1 MQMQTASELKYFLV
15 EAKMLPEIF
24 IRVARAKELL
34 ETGEAATVAEAA
46 SMVDISRSAFY
57 KYKDAIT
64 PFQDLE
70 RGRIITFHITLRD
83 KMGVLSSVLS
93 VFSGSGANILT
104 INQSIPINGI
114 ALVTISVET
123 AGMQITSEEL
133 LHELQG
139 TGGVKK
145 VEVIAG

>member
-1 MQMQTASELKYFLV
+1 MQTASELKYFLV

>member
-1 MQMQTASELKYFLV
+1 MFLKTTI
-15 EAKMLPEIF
+15 APSF
-24 IRVARAKELL
+24 ISL
-34 ETGEAATVAEAA
+34 
-46 SMVDISRSAFY
+46 MMCRSLF
-57 KYKDAIT
+57 
-64 PFQDLE
+64 
-70 RGRIITFHITLRD
+70 
-83 KMGVLSSVLS
+83 S

>member
-1 MQMQTASELKYFLV
+1 MRTASEPKYFLV
-15 EAKMLPEIF
+15 EADMLPEIF
-24 IRVARAKELL
+24 VKVAKAKELL
-34 ETGEAATVAEAA
+34 ETGEATTVAEAA
-46 SMVDISRSAFY
+46 GMVDISRSAFY

-93 VFSGSGANILT
+93 VFSASGANVLT

-114 ALVTISVET
+114 ALVTVSVET
-123 AGMQITSEEL
+123 AGMQISSEEL

-145 VEVIAG
+145 VDVLAG